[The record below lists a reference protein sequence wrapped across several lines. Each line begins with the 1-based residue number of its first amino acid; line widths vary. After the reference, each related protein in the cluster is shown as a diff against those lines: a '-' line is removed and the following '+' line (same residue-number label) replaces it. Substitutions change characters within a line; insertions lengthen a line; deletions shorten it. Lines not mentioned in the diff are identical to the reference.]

1 MVDRLPPHD
10 IDAEEATVGSL
21 LIDGATISK
30 IESLVQTED
39 FFSDRNRW
47 IYEACV
53 GLYQRNE
60 AINQITVAQDLS
72 RQEKLEKCGGAASA
86 VKEQIEARA
95 ETEQMKKLAA
105 EIDGKE
111 IIFKVKMGTKDRM
124 HGSITAA
131 NISTELKSFTD
142 YEVDKRKIELPET
155 IKQLGTYDIPIKLA
169 KGIEPKIKVTLIE
182 KEKEPEKEAET
193 APEKKEE

>member
-1 MVDRLPPHD
+1 MKVVFLEDVKNVARAGDIKEVADGYARNYLLPRKL
-10 IDAEEATVGSL
+10 AL
-21 LIDGATISK
+21 LS
-30 IESLVQTED
+30 QP
-39 FFSDRNRW
+39 
-47 IYEACV
+47 
-53 GLYQRNE
+53 
-60 AINQITVAQDLS
+60 
-72 RQEKLEKCGGAASA
+72 GAAA
-86 VKEQIEARA
+86 VVKEQIAARA

-111 IIFKVKMGTKDRM
+111 IIFRVKMGTKDRM

-193 APEKKEE
+193 APEKAEKKEE